1 MRHGQWRMGN
11 LHQLLTAK
19 GKEAALE
26 MVLDRSAVEAAA
38 TYLADE
44 DTGIGFLYS
53 GWCQA
58 ALPHRRLPDGQPWQV
73 KGERVTLIV
82 EPGSKPGPGETP
94 VQVGVPYGSRA
105 RLILFYLQTEALRTG
120 RREIELG
127 RSLRVWLHRMGITI
141 GGKSVAGVRE
151 QAERISR
158 CRLTFHVGT
167 QGRVGLLNQNIVDTA
182 IFLDEAGSDRQ
193 GSLFVETARL
203 SESFFEQLSKHPVP
217 LEEAAI
223 RAVNNNSMALDLYAW
238 LAYRLH
244 ALPGIR
250 PVTWTALR
258 GQFGAGFARMR
269 DFQQTFSVNLR
280 LALAVY
286 PDAKVDA
293 GREGLI
299 LHPSKPPVAP
309 KLVAVR
315 NGRGTTARS

>member
-1 MRHGQWRMGN
+1 M
-11 LHQLLTAK
+11 
-19 GKEAALE
+19 
-26 MVLDRSAVEAAA
+26 
-38 TYLADE
+38 
-44 DTGIGFLYS
+44 
-53 GWCQA
+53 
-58 ALPHRRLPDGQPWQV
+58 WQ
-73 KGERVTLIV
+73 
-82 EPGSKPGPGETP
+82 
-94 VQVGVPYGSRA
+94 RA
-105 RLILFYLQTEALRTG
+105 
-120 RREIELG
+120 
-127 RSLRVWLHRMGITI
+127 
-141 GGKSVAGVRE
+141 
-151 QAERISR
+151 
-158 CRLTFHVGT
+158 C
-167 QGRVGLLNQNIVDTA
+167 TA
-182 IFLDEAGSDRQ
+182 ISAGWAGSDRQ

-280 LALAVY
+280 LARAVY

-293 GREGLI
+293 GRDGLI